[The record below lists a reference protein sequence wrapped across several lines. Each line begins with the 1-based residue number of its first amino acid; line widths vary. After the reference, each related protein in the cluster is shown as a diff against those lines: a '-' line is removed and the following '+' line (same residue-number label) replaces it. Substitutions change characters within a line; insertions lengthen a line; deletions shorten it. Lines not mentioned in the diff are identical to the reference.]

1 MATISIKD
9 LNSLG
14 SDLLLDKENYL
25 DSLSEELYDSVTG
38 GGTILASLI
47 TVVSPASPQ
56 VGGGVVATAIGSA
69 ALTYNITKTF
79 GK

>member
-14 SDLLLDKENYL
+14 GDLLLDKESYL
-25 DSLSEELYDSVTG
+25 DNLSEELCVSVTG
-38 GGTILASLI
+38 GFTIATI
-47 TVVSPASPQ
+47 SPASPQ
-56 VGGGVVATAIGSA
+56 IGGAIVATAIGSA

-79 GK
+79 RK